1 MKKVSVLLFLTVLA
15 GCSATD
21 SGSST
26 AKYSEALTQ
35 KCIASLPASE
45 KDSKQSATDCA
56 LQAGKKIHTAY
67 RIYELRADADYKKC
81 KESTSSKETLEECVE
96 IAKEEYYKKVIDA
109 K

>member
-1 MKKVSVLLFLTVLA
+1 MKKVSVLLLLTALA

-26 AKYSEALTQ
+26 AKYTEALTQ
-35 KCIASLPASE
+35 KCVESLPEGAQ
-45 KDSKQSATDCA
+45 DSKKSATDCA
-56 LQAGKKIHTAY
+56 LKAGKKIHTAY

-96 IAKEEYYKKVIDA
+96 IAKEEYYQKVIDA

>member
-15 GCSATD
+15 GCSST
-21 SGSST
+21 GSEST

-35 KCIASLPASE
+35 KCIASLPASD
-45 KDSKQSATDCA
+45 KDSKQSATECA
-56 LQAGKKIHTAY
+56 LEAGKKIHTAY

-81 KESTSSKETLEECVE
+81 KESTSSKETAEECVK
-96 IAKEEYYKKVIDA
+96 IAKEEYYKKVVDA

>member
-81 KESTSSKETLEECVE
+81 KESTSSKETLKECVE

>member
-1 MKKVSVLLFLTVLA
+1 MKKVSVLLLLSALA

-26 AKYSEALTQ
+26 AKYSEALTKQ
-35 KCIASLPASE
+35 CIAALPE
-45 KDSKQSATDCA
+45 TDKDSKQSATDCA
-56 LQAGKKIHTAY
+56 MKAGKKIHTAY

-96 IAKEEYYKKVIDA
+96 IAKEEYYQKVIDA